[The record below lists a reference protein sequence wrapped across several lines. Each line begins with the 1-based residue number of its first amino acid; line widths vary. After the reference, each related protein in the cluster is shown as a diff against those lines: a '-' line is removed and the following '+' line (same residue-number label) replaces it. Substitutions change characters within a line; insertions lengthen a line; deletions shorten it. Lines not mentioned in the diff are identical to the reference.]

1 MGFKTFFT
9 GKTGKIFW
17 LNIALMIVAAVAVPL
32 LALQSLKNY
41 TKHGEKIEVPVVVGQ
56 SVQNAQRM
64 LEDKGLIAIVADSA
78 YSQSAIPGEVL
89 LQTPEG
95 GSIVKSERVV
105 YLTVNLQGE
114 PMVKMPDL
122 ANNSS
127 LREAEAR
134 LKALGFYLSPPEY
147 VEGEQEGWVLG
158 VKQGLRL
165 LNAGEMVSRNRA
177 LTIVVGGGLEED
189 SLITDTLII
198 EEEEVDFDFDI

>member
-17 LNIALMIVAAVAVPL
+17 LNIALMIVVAVAVPL

-56 SVQNAQRM
+56 SAQNAQRM

>member
-1 MGFKTFFT
+1 MGFKSFFT
-9 GKTGKIFW
+9 GKSGRVFW
-17 LNIALMIVAAVAVPL
+17 INIALMVVVAVAVPL
-32 LALQSLKNY
+32 LALHSLNEY
-41 TKHGEKIEVPVVVGQ
+41 TKHGEKIEVPKVVGQ
-56 SVQNAQRM
+56 TAVTAQRI
-64 LEDKGLIAIVADSA
+64 LEDKGLVGVVADSS
-78 YSQSAIPGEVL
+78 YSQSAVPGEVL

-105 YLTVNLQGE
+105 YLTVNLRGE

-134 LKALGFYLSPPEY
+134 LKALGFHLSPPEL

-177 LTIVVGGGLEED
+177 LTSVVGAGLEED

-198 EEEEVDFDFDI
+198 EEEEVEFDFGI